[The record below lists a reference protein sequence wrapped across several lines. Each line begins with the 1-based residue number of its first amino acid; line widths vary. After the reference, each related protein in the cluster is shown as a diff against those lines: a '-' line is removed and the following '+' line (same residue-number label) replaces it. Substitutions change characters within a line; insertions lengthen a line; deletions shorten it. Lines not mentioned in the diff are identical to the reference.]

1 MSKSK
6 SDQEMTEEEFLASYS
21 PGDWERPSVT
31 VDALVFTV
39 MNELEDNY
47 RKLAEKT
54 LNILLIKRGNHPC
67 MGQWALP
74 GGFVDMDENLE
85 KAVERELK
93 EETHVENI
101 YLEQLYTWGDVD
113 RDKRSRIIS
122 VSYLSLVDSTNL
134 QVLADDD
141 AADAAWFKCQY
152 EEVES
157 VKEETSD
164 GYVRNKVYELTLCNG
179 ETTLKGKV
187 LFKVKVVGT
196 VKTVDMSILEAHGI
210 AFDHAKII
218 AYGIERLRNK
228 IEYTDIA
235 FNMMPGKFTLTALQ
249 KVYEIILGK
258 TLLKAN
264 FRRKIAPMLTET
276 EEFQSAGG
284 HRPSK
289 LYTYNPD
296 WRNE

>member
-1 MSKSK
+1 MSNN
-6 SDQEMTEEEFLASYS
+6 QIENEMTEEEFIASYDAS
-21 PGDWERPSVT
+21 KWDKPCVT

-39 MNELEDNY
+39 LSKAEDNY

-67 MGQWALP
+67 KGQWALP

-85 KAVERELK
+85 TAVERELK

-101 YLEQLYTWGDVD
+101 YLEQLYTWGDVE
-113 RDKRSRIIS
+113 RDKRTRIIS

-134 QVLADDD
+134 KVEADDD
-141 AADAAWFKCQY
+141 AADAAWFKCNY
-152 EEVES
+152 KEIES

-164 GYVRNKVYELTLCNG
+164 GYVRNKVYELTLTN
-179 ETTLKGKV
+179 EDTVITGKV
-187 LFKVKVVGT
+187 LFKVAVVGK
-196 VKTVDMSILEAHGI
+196 VKTVEMKILNADGI

-235 FNMMPGKFTLTALQ
+235 FNMMPEKFTLTALQ

-264 FRRKIAPMLTET
+264 FRRKIAMMVTET
-276 EEFQSAGG
+276 DEYQSAGG